1 MNDWPAEIFNLSET
15 TAPLFAFMNKL
26 RVPGRQTARE
36 MYGADGWVMHHCTDV
51 FGKTGLQNSVW
62 WGTFP
67 MATGWMCLHFWE
79 HYLFSGDE
87 QFLRKTSWPLRSE
100 VRRVG
105 KECVRTC
112 RSRWCP
118 VDIK

>member
-62 WGTFP
+62 WGTFH
-67 MATGWMCLHFWE
+67 MATGWICLHFWE
-79 HYLFSGDE
+79 HYLFSGAVQVLMITAWPWLKE
-87 QFLRKTSWPLRSE
+87 YVAFLETGRG
-100 VRRVG
+100 VG
-105 KECVRTC
+105 REGVLKVG
-112 RSRWCP
+112 
-118 VDIK
+118 